1 MSMLSVDLDKINLDD
16 DNIFCEEDPETIV
29 YIRLLAWHNNF
40 EKLKAFKKG
49 VKILS
54 MWVTS
59 I

>member
-1 MSMLSVDLDKINLDD
+1 MSMLSVDLGGRSIVKN
-16 DNIFCEEDPETIV
+16 NIFYEEDPETIV